1 MYSSYHRLTRA
12 NTPASAPLRRFLP
25 FSPWRAPERLRLKS
39 QKSLGNPSLAGAKQF
54 CRAEMCPDKER
65 PAGNTCRISKG
76 LDAVW
81 AYFCPSKPCLPLST
95 DGSILQYFPPFVN
108 EIFVNAPSC
117 FSQPMGY
124 NEIIEAVLIKPMY
137 PPVTALPCL
146 PPLGKGAKDGGN
158 GFPRPVC
165 GLVVGMTRKFFR
177 LLSLRCRFANRP
189 WQSVFLQKQ
198 IFQKRRKTSWS
209 FAPF

>member
-25 FSPWRAPERLRLKS
+25 FSPWRAPARLRIKS

-54 CRAEMCPDKER
+54 CRAEMCPAKER

-117 FSQPMGY
+117 FSQPKGY
-124 NEIIEAVLIKPMY
+124 NEIIEAILVKPACK
-137 PPVTALPCL
+137 PAAAIRASKRTRARILTVAWLP
-146 PPLGKGAKDGGN
+146 GN
-158 GFPRPVC
+158 G
-165 GLVVGMTRKFFR
+165 K
-177 LLSLRCRFANRP
+177 SN
-189 WQSVFLQKQ
+189 VFK
-198 IFQKRRKTSWS
+198 KGEKPSWS